1 MSYDKKKLCL
11 VLTCNKPYYNE
22 RRLKSKKTYDILK
35 DNGFTV
41 VFLYSDPKHTIPEFE
56 LRNGEYC
63 LTIPIEETY
72 HNIPTKILEAF
83 KFFCRYNTKGILKI
97 DDDTCIEDPTI
108 FQEDFTDVDYAGASV
123 GSMFPG
129 TRVFNKDIITIE
141 KQILYFGGPFYWLSA
156 KALHHIISVG
166 FKYPWED
173 ASIGYA
179 IGLHPNFFAVRFLS
193 FNDTKQ
199 VVWSNDTDIN
209 NVLY

>member
-41 VFLYSDPKHTIPEFE
+41 VFLYSDPQYKNAEFE
-56 LRNGEYC
+56 LKNGNYC
-63 LTIPIEETY
+63 LTIPIEEIY
-72 HNIPTKILEAF
+72 DNIPTKILEAF

-97 DDDTCIEDPTI
+97 DDDTSIEDPSI
-108 FQEDFTDVDYAGASV
+108 FQEDFTEVDYAGASV
-123 GSMFPG
+123 GSILPG
-129 TRVFNKDIITIE
+129 PRLVNKNTITIE

-156 KALHHIISVG
+156 KALHHISAVG

-173 ASIGYA
+173 ASIGHA
-179 IGLHPNFFAVRFLS
+179 IGLRHGFFTVRFLS

-199 VVWSNDTDIN
+199 VVWSNETDVN
-209 NVLY
+209 NAL